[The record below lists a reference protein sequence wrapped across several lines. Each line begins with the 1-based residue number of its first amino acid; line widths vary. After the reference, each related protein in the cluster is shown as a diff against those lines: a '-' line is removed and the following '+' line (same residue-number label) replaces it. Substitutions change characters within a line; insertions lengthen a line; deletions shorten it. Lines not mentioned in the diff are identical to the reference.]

1 MIIGVLSVE
10 LFCFFEKQD
19 ALKIKMPEQV
29 PPGVARSFE
38 VLVPATITLIITA
51 CIGSACYNLT
61 GLYLNDVTMN
71 TY

>member
-1 MIIGVLSVE
+1 MNDVGKVSDARL
-10 LFCFFEKQD
+10 LFLFLFFEKQD

-29 PPGVARSFE
+29 PPGVARAFE

-61 GLYLNDVTMN
+61 Y
-71 TY
+71 